1 MWGFISAI
9 PLANRGNHVTNGM
22 EPPAC
27 ILGFSHWV
35 RETVRF
41 CLLFILLMKGGD
53 KDFTWGLFVFL
64 PFFNIYL

>member
-27 ILGFSHWV
+27 ILGSSHWV

-41 CLLFILLMKGGD
+41 CFRLIVYIINEGRR
-53 KDFTWGLFVFL
+53 
-64 PFFNIYL
+64 